1 MPNNYYSTLSRQAW
15 MIMIL
20 CCSGS
25 VTCKLQEMVI
35 GDDAPLQRG
44 RHILPRGR
52 TDVSRQNF
60 KINFEMSA
68 L

>member
-1 MPNNYYSTLSRQAW
+1 
-15 MIMIL
+15 MIL